1 MKERSVEQIL
11 DFYKKIVVP
20 SSVGEENIQNIIN
33 FQEIGRCFGERS
45 YFINHSEYGSTK
57 LVKVCK
63 DDVKENLS
71 KIAPYQYRI
80 NHAANCLDKI
90 DELKDVVSF
99 QTISAFKAGSLF
111 SDKNFNRIMNRSN
124 ITEQDRI
131 IHFINQLTTL
141 ALYVEASALTDDVKE
156 KIIKSD
162 QYIDKKLSGLKKVAN
177 SDYGYDL
184 NYDSEILPAL
194 INKFIFTYKQNKMTC
209 DYKIDESQVE
219 KTLQLI

>member
-11 DFYKKIVVP
+11 DFYKKVVVP

-45 YFINHSEYGSTK
+45 YFLNHSEYGSTK
-57 LVKVCK
+57 LTKVCK
-63 DDVKENLS
+63 NEVKENLS
-71 KIAPYQYRI
+71 KIAPYQYRV

-90 DELKDVVSF
+90 DELKDVVNF

-111 SDKNFNRIMNRSN
+111 SDKNFDKLMKRSN

-131 IHFINQLTTL
+131 IHFISQITTL
-141 ALYVEASALTDDVKE
+141 ALYVDASSLNDEVKE
-156 KIIKSD
+156 IIIKSD
-162 QYIDKKLSGLKKVAN
+162 QYINKKLNSLKKAAN

-184 NYDSEILPAL
+184 TYNSEILPSL
-194 INKFIFTYKQNKMTC
+194 INKFIFTYRQNEMTC